1 MSAATQLLTSSMTK
15 GKIGR
20 MNLKVRVCPAML
32 TVKEPKITRLAEI
45 QFRGLDRTT
54 VVAPSCHMQPR
65 FWQFHWILLLVSV
78 FLAGCVTGIPAQPD
92 AEKNLPMKLGRIQR
106 LEQGGVTVQVSIPT
120 EDEASRYL
128 GVPLSKHGIQ
138 PIWMRIDN
146 ASDVD
151 YWLMPIA
158 VDPDYYSADEAANV
172 TGGSLPAASRS
183 ANTRLFRAN
192 ALPFFLEAHST
203 HEGYIYASYKRG
215 GRFVD
220 VRLSGHLQT
229 VRMRFAVLLPTE
241 SFDYEYSELR
251 ERYAH
256 VKGLTD
262 LKVPEL
268 RDQLRALPCC
278 TTTADGTGKGDPLNI
293 VLVGSGEDV
302 VAALTASGWNFT
314 ESITIDS
321 IRRMIGAAISEESFP
336 TAPVSALYA
345 FGRKQDVALQRG
357 RSTISQRNH
366 MRLWLAPFRCDGVP
380 VWVGQ
385 VSRDIGVKLTT
396 KSPTLTTHVIDPV
409 VDEAREYLFH
419 SLLHH
424 DSISQFGFVKGVGAA
439 SEEQPH
445 LNLTDDPYFT
455 DGMRLVVWLSQTPVP
470 PHMAQDL
477 GWNESADP
485 VREGMG
491 QQHMV
496 PALLDH

>member
-1 MSAATQLLTSSMTK
+1 VLRTS
-15 GKIGR
+15 
-20 MNLKVRVCPAML
+20 
-32 TVKEPKITRLAEI
+32 
-45 QFRGLDRTT
+45 
-54 VVAPSCHMQPR
+54 
-65 FWQFHWILLLVSV
+65 WQFHWILLLLSAW
-78 FLAGCVTGIPAQPD
+78 LAGCATGTAYQPD
-92 AEKNLPMKLGRIQR
+92 ADKNLPMKLGRIQQ
-106 LEQGGVTVQVSIPT
+106 LEQDGVTIQVSIPT
-120 EDEASRYL
+120 DDEASRYF
-128 GVPLSKHGIQ
+128 GVPLSGYGIQ

-158 VDPDYYSADEAANV
+158 VDPDYYSADETARV
-172 TGGSLPAASRS
+172 TGAKLSGENAL

-192 ALPFFLEAHST
+192 ALPFFSHAHST

-220 VRLSGHLQT
+220 VRLSGHLKT

-251 ERYAH
+251 ELYAK
-256 VKGLTD
+256 VKELPDLT
-262 LKVPEL
+262 VPQLRERL
-268 RDQLRALPCC
+268 RDMPCC
-278 TTTADGTGKGDPLNI
+278 TTREDGTGEGDPLNI
-293 VLVGSGEDV
+293 VLVSSGEDA
-302 VAALTASGWNFT
+302 VAALTASGWDFT
-314 ESITIDS
+314 ESITVDS
-321 IRRMIGAAISEESFP
+321 IRRMIGAAISEQSFL

-366 MRLWLAPFRCDGVP
+366 MRLWLAPFRCEGVP

-385 VSRDIGVKLTT
+385 VSRDIGVKVTT

-409 VDEAREYLFH
+409 VDESREYLFH

-424 DSISQFGFVKGVGAA
+424 DAISQFGFVRGVGEA
-439 SEEQPH
+439 SEEQPRH
-445 LNLTDDPYFT
+445 NLSGDSWFT
-455 DGMRLVVWLSQTPVP
+455 DGMRLVVWLSRTPVQ

-485 VREGMG
+485 VREGKG
-491 QQHMV
+491 QPHMV